1 MPTTPH
7 HNNVNARVKG
17 WTIDVGKVIEQEII
31 DCATKK
37 KKKKSAAFL
46 FPSLIIGIYKAFG
59 VKICGQ

>member
-17 WTIDVGKVIEQEII
+17 WTIDVGKVIKQEIR
-31 DCATKK
+31 DYTT

-46 FPSLIIGIYKAFG
+46 FPSLIIGIYEAFG
-59 VKICGQ
+59 VKIF